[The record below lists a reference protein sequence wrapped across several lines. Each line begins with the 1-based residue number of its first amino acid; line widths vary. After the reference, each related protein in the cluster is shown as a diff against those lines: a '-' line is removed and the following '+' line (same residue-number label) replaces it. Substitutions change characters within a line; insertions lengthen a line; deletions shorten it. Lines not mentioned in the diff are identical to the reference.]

1 MRLHG
6 FTTLPPQT
14 EKKIC
19 RIFKEIKK
27 IEQTDVTALLKKNKA
42 NNRASCCCCV
52 VKRHTH
58 KKGPIKAAGGF
69 IAPWL
74 FFSFFLYG
82 LSVVVVVVVYKAH
95 TQTTT
100 ILF

>member
-27 IEQTDVTALLKKNKA
+27 IEQTDVTALLKKT
-42 NNRASCCCCV
+42 RQ
-52 VKRHTH
+52 T
-58 KKGPIKAAGGF
+58 IEQ
-69 IAPWL
+69 
-74 FFSFFLYG
+74 
-82 LSVVVVVVVYKAH
+82 VVVVVLLRDTH
-95 TQTTT
+95 TKKGQ
-100 ILF
+100 LKPPGGL